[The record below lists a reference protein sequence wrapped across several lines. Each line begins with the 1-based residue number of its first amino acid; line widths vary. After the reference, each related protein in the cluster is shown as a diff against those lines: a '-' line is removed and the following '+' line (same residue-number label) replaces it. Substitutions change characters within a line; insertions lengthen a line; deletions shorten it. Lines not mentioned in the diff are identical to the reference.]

1 MTLTYGIEHETMLGE
16 DLLHLAEA
24 EDELLNDVH
33 WIYTLISTVKL
44 T

>member
-1 MTLTYGIEHETMLGE
+1 MLTYGIEHETMLGE

-24 EDELLNDVH
+24 EEELLNDVH

>member
-1 MTLTYGIEHETMLGE
+1 MLTYGIEHVTMLGE
-16 DLLHLAEA
+16 DLLHLAKV